1 MHDHNLDDLI
11 IGTVPTEN
19 TKTKSF
25 LTIVALLIVVM
36 IVAIVLTKILL
47 KTPDNNTLALEE
59 NMTEMI
65 APELKLQEAAKEPE
79 PAKEPSLSSMI
90 EGETPPPAQESVA
103 KEEIPAPQDTSIP
116 PQAQPQQTLTPTDT
130 SDVASKES
138 EVKDEDIQVAEA
150 GLDEAVEITD
160 EYTQTAQENK
170 KTVENKKTLE
180 EKQPAKKP
188 VEKKQTQEAV
198 PTPAPAKKTVAK
210 PTAPKPVA
218 VKPTSTQTYY
228 IQVGSFTTDPSARF
242 LSSVQNSGFSYT
254 IAAGGANGAKKLLIG
269 PYPDRA
275 SADRALANVK
285 DRINKS
291 AFVTKK

>member
-90 EGETPPPAQESVA
+90 EGETPPPPAQESLA
-103 KEEIPAPQDTSIP
+103 KEVVPAPQDTSA
-116 PQAQPQQTLTPTDT
+116 QAQQSPTQTNT
-130 SDVASKES
+130 SDVVSKES
-138 EVKDEDIQVAEA
+138 EVKDEDIQEAEA

-160 EYTQTAQENK
+160 EYTQTAQEKK
-170 KTVENKKTLE
+170 KTVE
-180 EKQPAKKP
+180 
-188 VEKKQTQEAV
+188 EKKSQEV
-198 PTPAPAKKTVAK
+198 VHTPVPAKKTVTK

-242 LSSVQNSGFSYT
+242 LSSIQNSGFSYT

-285 DRINKS
+285 DRINKI

>member
-90 EGETPPPAQESVA
+90 EGETPPPPAQESLA
-103 KEEIPAPQDTSIP
+103 KEVVPAPQDTSA
-116 PQAQPQQTLTPTDT
+116 QAQQSPTQTNT
-130 SDVASKES
+130 SDVVSKES
-138 EVKDEDIQVAEA
+138 EVKDEDIQEAEA

-160 EYTQTAQENK
+160 EYTQTAQEKK
-170 KTVENKKTLE
+170 KTVE
-180 EKQPAKKP
+180 
-188 VEKKQTQEAV
+188 EKKSQEV
-198 PTPAPAKKTVAK
+198 VHTPVPAKKTVTK

-242 LSSVQNSGFSYT
+242 LSSIQNSGFSYT

>member
-11 IGTVPTEN
+11 IGNVPTEN
-19 TKTKSF
+19 KKTKSF

-90 EGETPPPAQESVA
+90 EGETPPPPAQESVV
-103 KEEIPAPQDTSIP
+103 KEEVPAAQDTSTP
-116 PQAQPQQTLTPTDT
+116 PQTEPEQTPAPTDT

-138 EVKDEDIQVAEA
+138 ETKDLVTKDVDIQEAEA

-160 EYTQTAQENK
+160 EYTQTAQETK
-170 KTVENKKTLE
+170 KTVEK
-180 EKQPAKKP
+180 KQPKKKP
-188 VEKKQTQEAV
+188 VEAKQIAEAV
-198 PTPAPAKKTVAK
+198 HTPAPAKKTVAK
-210 PTAPKPVA
+210 PTAPKPIPE
-218 VKPTSTQTYY
+218 KPITTQTYY

-242 LSSVQNSGFSYT
+242 LSSIQNSGFSYT
-254 IAAGGANGAKKLLIG
+254 IAAGGANGSKKLLIG